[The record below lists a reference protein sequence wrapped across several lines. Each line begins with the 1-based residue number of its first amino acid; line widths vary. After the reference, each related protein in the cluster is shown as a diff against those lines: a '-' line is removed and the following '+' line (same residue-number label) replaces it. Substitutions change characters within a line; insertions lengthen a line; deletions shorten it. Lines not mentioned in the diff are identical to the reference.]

1 VSELRQRVVKQLL
14 RFAVPISLL
23 LLLIVSFSS
32 GNEAIESPVKE
43 AQTGN
48 SAYTPSDH
56 FMDGSRLDPFGS
68 RDSDSTYADKDGRT
82 KEVPNNSIANAGRY
96 GAEVMQD
103 GAIDHSRSTLLS
115 ENEPDSR
122 VLNFDGSSAPV
133 MATAV
138 PFGSTEAGVTEHLGA
153 TISTPLFFTDSTG
166 QRVNLRS
173 LITTPVL
180 IVPVYYSC
188 TDACDVL
195 MSAIAVVL
203 PNVTLVPNK
212 DYRVLMVSFDEN
224 DTPELAAQKKQ
235 NLLQAL
241 HVTDPAFPADA
252 WKFLVGDKS
261 TIQTLMREIGFRFK
275 RVDNEFVYPIALV
288 AVTPD
293 GKITRYLYGTDILPF
308 DATMALTEGDTNMPL
323 FSMQRLIRMCFS
335 YDPVSKKYVLDPVKI
350 SGVAF
355 AALVLLFLCVML
367 LKGKNKKR
375 KKLRL

>member
-1 VSELRQRVVKQLL
+1 MSARRQRIVRQLL
-14 RFAVPISLL
+14 RFAIPISLL

-32 GNEAIESPVKE
+32 GNEVIEKPVQE
-43 AQTGN
+43 IQAGN
-48 SAYTPSDH
+48 SSHTPSDH

-96 GAEVMQD
+96 NAEAMQD

-115 ENEPDSR
+115 ENEPESR
-122 VLNFDGSSAPV
+122 VLKIDDSSAPA

-138 PFGSTEAGVTEHLGA
+138 PFGSAEAGVTEHLGA

-212 DYRVLMVSFDEN
+212 DYRILMVSFDEN
-224 DTPELAAQKKQ
+224 DTPELAAHKKQ
-235 NLLQAL
+235 NLMQAL
-241 HVTDPAFPADA
+241 HVTDPDFPTEA
-252 WKFLVGDKS
+252 WKFLVGDNAS
-261 TIQTLMREIGFRFK
+261 IQTLMREIGFRHK
-275 RVDNEFVYPIALV
+275 KVENEFVYPIVLV

-308 DATMALTEGDTNMPL
+308 DVTMALTEGDTNMPL
-323 FSMQRLIRMCFS
+323 LSVQRLVRMCFS

-350 SGVAF
+350 SGF
-355 AALVLLFLCVML
+355 AVVGLILLFLCVML
-367 LKGKNKKR
+367 LKGKKKKR